1 MIDLREISPA
11 AKSWGTD
18 WRTERALGLF
28 FRRRRRRRRS
38 RRGGD
43 NVNAATPVTPHAG
56 AG

>member
-11 AKSWGTD
+11 VKSWGTD

-28 FRRRRRRRRS
+28 FRRRRRRS